1 MNSTAPNADHPAT
14 NRRGFLYVATAA
26 VGVAGIAAAAWP
38 LIRQM
43 SPDAGVRAADDI
55 LSVDLG
61 GLQPTQQIVLR
72 WQKLP
77 VVVAKRTAAMLEAMQ
92 DQAFVARLIDPDSAK
107 RQQPAYAR
115 NWHRSIDP
123 AYSVLVAV
131 CTACNCVPDYYADTS
146 TVTMAGGYVCPCCA
160 SHYDPAG
167 RAYSGVA
174 QYNLPVPPYAMAGP
188 DKIMLGKNATGEIYS
203 LQIVERI

>member
-1 MNSTAPNADHPAT
+1 MSPTAPKAEPPAA

-43 SPDAGVRAADDI
+43 SPDAGVRAADDT
-55 LSVDLG
+55 LNVDLG
-61 GLQPTQQIVLR
+61 GLQPAQQIALR

-77 VVVAKRTAAMLEAMQ
+77 VFVVRRTAAMLEAMQ
-92 DQAFVARLIDPDSAK
+92 DKAFVARLVDPDSAK

-123 AYSVLVAV
+123 TYSVLVAV
-131 CTACNCVPDYYADTS
+131 CTACDCVPDYYADAS
-146 TVTMAGGYVCPCCA
+146 AVAMAGGYVCPCCA

-174 QYNLPVPPYAMAGP
+174 QYNLPVPPYIVAAPAKMV
-188 DKIMLGKNATGEIYS
+188 LGKNRTDETYS
-203 LQIVERI
+203 LKAVERI